1 MTVTADS
8 QTKVYGDLDPT
19 LTYTVAGLKNAD
31 SQAEVLNGGAL
42 NRAPGEAVGDYG
54 ISQGDLALNQGKG
67 GNYVLS
73 FVKGNLAITPATLT
87 VEAQDQSKV
96 YGNADPALT
105 HVVHGLKN
113 GDSAADVLNDG
124 SLARVAGEDV
134 GQYRIHQ
141 GSIGL
146 NNLQGSNYVL
156 QFVDGSLTI
165 TPASLSVT
173 ANDQSRVYGDLDPA
187 LTFSINGLKGGDSVA
202 DVLNGGQLSRQP
214 GEDVGT
220 YEIGQGELG
229 LGGSKGQN
237 YILSYEAGTFTVTPA
252 TLTVRADDL

>member
-1 MTVTADS
+1 LM
-8 QTKVYGDLDPT
+8 
-19 LTYTVAGLKNAD
+19 
-31 SQAEVLNGGAL
+31 
-42 NRAPGEAVGDYG
+42 
-54 ISQGDLALNQGKG
+54 GK
-67 GNYVLS
+67 
-73 FVKGNLAITPATLT
+73 LAITPATLT

-156 QFVDGSLTI
+156 QFVAGLLGSI
-165 TPASLSVT
+165 
-173 ANDQSRVYGDLDPA
+173 
-187 LTFSINGLKGGDSVA
+187 
-202 DVLNGGQLSRQP
+202 
-214 GEDVGT
+214 VG
-220 YEIGQGELG
+220 
-229 LGGSKGQN
+229 
-237 YILSYEAGTFTVTPA
+237 
-252 TLTVRADDL
+252 